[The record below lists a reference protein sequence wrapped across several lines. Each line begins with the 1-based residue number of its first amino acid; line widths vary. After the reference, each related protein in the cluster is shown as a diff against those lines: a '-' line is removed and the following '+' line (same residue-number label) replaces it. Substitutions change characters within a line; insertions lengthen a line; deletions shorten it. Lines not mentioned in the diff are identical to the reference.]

1 MPDSERPSPLLP
13 RIAAGDQ
20 SAVSELMDRYGDLL
34 WSLARSFT
42 RSNADAEEAV
52 QDIFVCLW
60 ERADRY
66 SASLGEEVT
75 FVSVVAR
82 RRLIDRW
89 RKESKQP
96 GTMPDVGSDSAGD
109 AERPVSG
116 VIRSED
122 VEEAMRAISELGED
136 QRLVITLSIAHGL
149 THEGIADHT
158 GIPLGTVKTHIRRGL
173 ASVRERLARAKETG
187 RATP

>member
-1 MPDSERPSPLLP
+1 
-13 RIAAGDQ
+13 
-20 SAVSELMDRYGDLL
+20 MDRYGDLM

-66 SASLGEEVT
+66 SAELGEEVT

-89 RKESKQP
+89 RKDARRP
-96 GTMPDVGSDSAGD
+96 VALSDEASDGVAFGASAGAD
-109 AERPVSG
+109 PAVRK
-116 VIRSED
+116 ED
-122 VEEAMRAISELGED
+122 VAEARSAIDDLADD
-136 QRLVITLSIAHGL
+136 QRMVITLSIAHGM
-149 THEGIADHT
+149 THERIADHT

-173 ASVRERLARAKETG
+173 ASVRDRLARTREIG

>member
-1 MPDSERPSPLLP
+1 MNGRPSAEPILP
-13 RIAAGDQ
+13 RIASGDAA
-20 SAVSELMDRYGDLL
+20 AVTELMDRYGDLL
-34 WSLARSFT
+34 WSLARTFT
-42 RSNADAEEAV
+42 KSAADAEEAV

-66 SASLGEEVT
+66 SSDLGEEVT

-89 RKESKQP
+89 RKASRQP
-96 GTMPDVGSDSAGD
+96 GALGQDAADQSPDVRAG
-109 AERPVSG
+109 AHG
-116 VIRSED
+116 IAHSED
-122 VEEAMRAISELGED
+122 VAEAIRVMSELGED
-136 QRLVITLSIAHGL
+136 QRLVITLSIAHGM
-149 THEGIADHT
+149 THERIADHT

-173 ASVRERLARAKETG
+173 ASVRERLARTSDMG